1 MRLGAFWPVIRTERT
16 PLQQVFMNLIGNAI
30 KHANGEQPVIDVR
43 MRDEGEDF
51 CEFSVADNG
60 PGIAPEYHDRI
71 FQIFQTLRARDEVE
85 GTGIGLSVV
94 KRTIENQ
101 GGQVWVESDVGQ
113 GATFSFLWPRNPDVK
128 ERTLG

>member
-1 MRLGAFWPVIRTERT
+1 VVE
-16 PLQQVFMNLIGNAI
+16 
-30 KHANGEQPVIDVR
+30 VR
-43 MRDEGEDF
+43 MRDEGQDF
-51 CEFSVADNG
+51 CEFTVSDNG
-60 PGIAPEYHDRI
+60 PGIAAEYHDRI

-94 KRTIENQ
+94 KRTVENQ

-113 GATFSFLWPRNPDVK
+113 GATFGFLWPRDPDAK